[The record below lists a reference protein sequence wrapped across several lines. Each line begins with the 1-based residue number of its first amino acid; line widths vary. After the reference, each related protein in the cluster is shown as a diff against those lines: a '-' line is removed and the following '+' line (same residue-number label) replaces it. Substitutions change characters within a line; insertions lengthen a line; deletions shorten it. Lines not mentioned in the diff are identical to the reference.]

1 MARLPYGFDANPMY
15 ETRQPKSEAK
25 AWERL
30 DEVQLSLEKGEAVAP
45 DLAAWVGEAIHHA
58 RQDPDELLRR
68 LGLKSGRGKPAADPN
83 AWFTVG
89 KRICDLEDFGLN
101 PDEVRAAHPLV
112 SDPEALRPYGVNP
125 DEVTPTAIGIIAYER
140 MTPEEAIATVAAEFD
155 EGGRGDEKFSRSQL
169 QKFRDAYRAAWH
181 VAHNPE

>member
-1 MARLPYGFDANPMY
+1 MAKLPYGFDANPIY
-15 ETRQPKSEAK
+15 ETRQPKDEAE

-45 DLAAWVGEAIHHA
+45 KLAAWLGEAIDHA
-58 RQDPDELLRR
+58 KRDPTELLRR
-68 LGLKSGRGKPAADPN
+68 LGVERGRGKPKGDPN

-89 KRICDLEDFGLN
+89 KRICNLEDTGMK
-101 PDEVRAAHPLV
+101 PERAV
-112 SDPEALRPYGVNP
+112 SN
-125 DEVTPTAIGIIAYER
+125 
-140 MTPEEAIATVAAEFD
+140 VAAEL
-155 EGGRGDEKFSRSQL
+155 DEKYSRSQF